1 MAQCVHLSC
10 MHASSISWTS
20 SLLSTTC
27 PPLSAK
33 NPVMQVSLD
42 GYWSGYLTRN
52 RSYFLRSLASSGV
65 RAEYLRSQ
73 YPTKTFPNHFSIVT
87 VSCTH
92 AVVCVTVCVAS
103 WMWSAHVSQHS
114 SAVQSVPIT
123 CEPRDHAV
131 GSNTANLA
139 SILWMN

>member
-1 MAQCVHLSC
+1 MSWLCGSVVHLSC

-20 SLLSTTC
+20 RLLSTTC

-33 NPVMQVSLD
+33 NPVMQISLD
-42 GYWSGYLTRN
+42 GYWSGYLARN
-52 RSYFLRSLASSGV
+52 RSYFLRSLASTGV

-87 VSCTH
+87 VSCMH

-103 WMWSAHVSQHS
+103 WMCPHVSADIHLPCSQCPS
-114 SAVQSVPIT
+114 
-123 CEPRDHAV
+123 HA
-131 GSNTANLA
+131 SHMTMQCAQ
-139 SILWMN
+139 LWQI